1 MRLPRIALSLAFA
14 ALAVSCHSKKELTEV
29 RVMTWNVDVGFDV
42 EPIFLTTTLLD
53 AMKAA
58 EVAWGEMNQTNFDFR
73 AKKIAAEIAAAQP
86 DIVGL
91 QEMAEFFSQTPP
103 DGPPPPYGPGSPAS
117 TPAKNFKELLLAELA
132 LLHQDYVL
140 ATDPAD
146 ATNGAYVVN
155 ADVEVTGATAA
166 GAPTSDY
173 RVVDHEAVLVR
184 SGTIHVSAVRKGNYA
199 AHIEVP
205 VPGLPTPFPYHRGW
219 VAVDAV
225 KDGKAFTFFSTHLD
239 AFDPR
244 VQAAQARELLALA
257 SSASPTLVVGDGNS
271 DPRDAAWPSYGI
283 LVSPTTGFSDT
294 AAEVGAGGAPTCC
307 YDPVTDPNAT
317 LPRRVDLVLHSPHF
331 AAESVALHGA
341 QRSDF
346 ISSPIASWPSDHV
359 GVSAVLGL
367 E

>member
-1 MRLPRIALSLAFA
+1 MRLTRIALPLAVA
-14 ALAVSCHSKKELTEV
+14 AFAVSCHSKKDLTEV

-42 EPIFLTTTLLD
+42 TPIFLTTSLLD

-58 EVAWGEMNQTNFDFR
+58 EIAWGQMNETDFVFR
-73 AKKIAAEIAAAQP
+73 AKKIAAEIAAAEP

-91 QEMAEFFSQTPP
+91 QEMAEFYSQNPP
-103 DGPPPPYGPGSPAS
+103 DGPPPPFGPGTPAS
-117 TPAKNFKELLLAELA
+117 TPAKNFKDLLLAELA

-140 ATDPAD
+140 ASAGGSD
-146 ATNGAYVVN
+146 GYVVN

-166 GAPTSDY
+166 GVPTNDY
-173 RVVDHEAVLVR
+173 RVIDHEAVLVR
-184 SGTIHVSAVRKGNYA
+184 SSTIHVSAVRKGNYA
-199 AHIEVP
+199 SHIQVP

-225 KDGKAFTFFSTHLD
+225 KDGKAFTFLSTHLD

-244 VQAAQARELLALA
+244 VQAQQAHELLGLV
-257 SSASPTLVVGDGNS
+257 SSTSPTIVVGDGNS

-283 LVSPTTGFSDT
+283 LVSSTTGFSDT
-294 AAEVGAGGAPTCC
+294 AAEVGAGGNPTCC

-317 LPRRVDLVLHSPHF
+317 LPRRVDVVLHSPHF
-331 AAESVALHGA
+331 APESVALHGA
-341 QRSDF
+341 QRTDF
-346 ISSPIASWPSDHV
+346 ISTPIASWPSDHV